1 MDDGNFLWTML
12 IIFFMVFYFMLLFMI
27 LLDIFRDHKMSAWV
41 KLLWIIALLFF
52 HFISL
57 FIYIIFRGR
66 GMAER
71 QQASAVENQEARQAY
86 IQSMAGTNPTEQIA
100 SAKALLDAGTITQA
114 EFDNLKTKALA

>member
-1 MDDGNFLWTML
+1 MDDGNFLYTML
-12 IIFFMVFYFMLLFMI
+12 IIFFMVFYFMLLFLV
-27 LLDIFRDHKMSAWV
+27 LLDIFRDHKMSGWI

-52 HFISL
+52 HFITL

-66 GMAER
+66 GMSER

-114 EFDNLKTKALA
+114 EFDSLKTKALA

>member
-12 IIFFMVFYFMLLFMI
+12 IIFFMVFYFMLLFLV
-27 LLDIFRDHKMSAWV
+27 LLDIFRDHKMSGWI

-52 HFISL
+52 HFITL

-66 GMAER
+66 GMSER

-100 SAKALLDAGTITQA
+100 SAKVLLDAGTITQA
-114 EFDNLKTKALA
+114 EFDSLKTKALA